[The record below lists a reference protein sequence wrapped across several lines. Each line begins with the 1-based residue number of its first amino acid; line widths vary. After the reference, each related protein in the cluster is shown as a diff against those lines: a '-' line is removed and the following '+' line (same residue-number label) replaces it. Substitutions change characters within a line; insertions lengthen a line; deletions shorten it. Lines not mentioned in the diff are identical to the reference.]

1 MMNDE
6 EKTGREEE
14 RKSGRAE
21 EKIEGEKVR
30 S

>member
-6 EKTGREEE
+6 GKTGRAEV
-14 RKSGRAE
+14 RKRGRAE

-30 S
+30 R